1 MVINREKSGGID
13 RELDSILEPV
23 GSLEVIPSLALEGGL
38 NHHLDL
44 DTECGSLE
52 ADEQETNLDQVRD
65 EGLDRPGLDGKM
77 SGEKNLA
84 SFLDS

>member
-1 MVINREKSGGID
+1 MVINRKELGGIGHK
-13 RELDSILEPV
+13 LDSIPESV
-23 GSLEVIPSLALEGGL
+23 GNLEVIPSLALGCL

-52 ADEQETNLDQVRD
+52 ADGQETNLDQARD
-65 EGLDRPGLDGKM
+65 EGLDRPGLDAKM

-84 SFLDS
+84 SFLDY